1 MVGGKERRMKKIFL
15 ILAAAVVLSSVAFA
29 QTSAGSGLADSTEEE
44 RRKAW
49 EQEWEDEICEEHKTF
64 IIQGL
69 SLISLMKEKAMNDDY
84 SRLLGRN
91 DEFIAKLHE
100 LCAGD
105 MSKIHDVIRLSGV
118 FDMFGLSEE
127 RLLQFS
133 PMLKRELEIL
143 ILKSFTANWSN
154 KAEMDKID
162 AASFIASERTFV
174 SSELKE
180 DCIYIFGFEDDSLYP
195 VAVGFMHGEGNSVS
209 AFSTFVLSKDFISDV
224 FKLAIFSDI
233 GLKWDRVY

>member
-1 MVGGKERRMKKIFL
+1 MKMKKTFL
-15 ILAAAVVLSSVAFA
+15 ILAASVVLSSVAWA

-49 EQEWEDEICEEHKTF
+49 KQEWEDEICEEHKTF

-118 FDMFGLSEE
+118 FDMFSLSEE

-143 ILKSFTANWSN
+143 LLKSFTANWSN
-154 KAEMDKID
+154 KAEMDKIA

-195 VAVGFMHGEGNSVS
+195 VAVGFMRGEGNSVS
-209 AFSTFVLSKDFISDV
+209 AFSTFVLSKDFVTDV

>member
-1 MVGGKERRMKKIFL
+1 MKMKKIFL
-15 ILAAAVVLSSVAFA
+15 ILAASVVLSSVAWG

-118 FDMFGLSEE
+118 FDMFSLSEE

-143 ILKSFTANWSN
+143 LLKSFTANWSN
-154 KAEMDKID
+154 KAEMDKIA

-195 VAVGFMHGEGNSVS
+195 VAVGFMRGEGNSVS
-209 AFSTFVLSKDFISDV
+209 AFSTFVLSKDFLTDV

>member
-1 MVGGKERRMKKIFL
+1 MKMKKLFL
-15 ILAAAVVLSSVAFA
+15 ILAAVFVLSSVAWA

-118 FDMFGLSEE
+118 FDMFSLSEE

-143 ILKSFTANWSN
+143 LLKSFTANWSN
-154 KAEMDKID
+154 KAEMDKIA

-195 VAVGFMHGEGNSVS
+195 VAVGFMRGEGNSVS
-209 AFSTFVLSKDFISDV
+209 AFSTFVLSKDFVTDV

>member
-1 MVGGKERRMKKIFL
+1 MKMKKIFL
-15 ILAAAVVLSSVAFA
+15 ILAASVVLSSVAWA
-29 QTSAGSGLADSTEEE
+29 QNSAGSGLSDSIEEE

-118 FDMFGLSEE
+118 FDMFSLSEE

-143 ILKSFTANWSN
+143 LLKSFTANWSN
-154 KAEMDKID
+154 KAEMDKIA

-195 VAVGFMHGEGNSVS
+195 VAVGFMRGEGNSVS
-209 AFSTFVLSKDFISDV
+209 AFSTFVLSKDFVTDV

>member
-1 MVGGKERRMKKIFL
+1 MKMKKLFL
-15 ILAAAVVLSSVAFA
+15 ILAAVFVLSSVAWA

-49 EQEWEDEICEEHKTF
+49 EQEWEDEISEEHKTF

-69 SLISLMKEKAMNDDY
+69 SLISLMKEKAMKDDY

-100 LCAGD
+100 LCVGD

-118 FDMFGLSEE
+118 FDMFSLSEE

-143 ILKSFTANWSN
+143 LLKSFTANWSN
-154 KAEMDKID
+154 KAEMDKIA

-195 VAVGFMHGEGNSVS
+195 VAVGFMRGEGNSVS
-209 AFSTFVLSKDFISDV
+209 AFSTFVLSKDFVTDV

>member
-1 MVGGKERRMKKIFL
+1 MKMKKIFL
-15 ILAAAVVLSSVAFA
+15 ILAAVFVLSSVAWA

-91 DEFIAKLHE
+91 DELIAKLHE

-118 FDMFGLSEE
+118 FDMFSLSEE

-143 ILKSFTANWSN
+143 LLKSFTANWSN
-154 KAEMDKID
+154 KAEMDKIA

-195 VAVGFMHGEGNSVS
+195 VAVGFMRGEGNSVS
-209 AFSTFVLSKDFISDV
+209 AFSTFVLSKDFVTDV

>member
-1 MVGGKERRMKKIFL
+1 MKMKKIFL
-15 ILAAAVVLSSVAFA
+15 IFAASVVLSSVAFA
-29 QTSAGSGLADSTEEE
+29 QTSAGIGLADSTEEE

-118 FDMFGLSEE
+118 FDMFSLSEE

-143 ILKSFTANWSN
+143 LLKSFTANWSN
-154 KAEMDKID
+154 KAEMDKIA

-195 VAVGFMHGEGNSVS
+195 VAVGFMRGEGNSVS
-209 AFSTFVLSKDFISDV
+209 AFSAFVLSKDFVTDV

>member
-1 MVGGKERRMKKIFL
+1 MKMKKIFL
-15 ILAAAVVLSSVAFA
+15 IFAAVFVLSSVAWA

-49 EQEWEDEICEEHKTF
+49 EQEWEDEICKEHKTF

-118 FDMFGLSEE
+118 FDMFSLSEE

-143 ILKSFTANWSN
+143 LLKSFTANWSN
-154 KAEMDKID
+154 KAEMDKIA

-195 VAVGFMHGEGNSVS
+195 VAVGFMRGEGNSVS
-209 AFSTFVLSKDFISDV
+209 AFSTFVLSKDFVTDV

>member
-1 MVGGKERRMKKIFL
+1 MKMKKTFL
-15 ILAAAVVLSSVAFA
+15 IFAAVLALSSVAWA

-118 FDMFGLSEE
+118 FDMFSLSEE

-133 PMLKRELEIL
+133 PMLKRELEFL
-143 ILKSFTANWSN
+143 LLKSFTANWSN
-154 KAEMDKID
+154 KAEMDKIA

-195 VAVGFMHGEGNSVS
+195 VAVGFMRGEGNSVS
-209 AFSTFVLSKDFISDV
+209 AFSTFVLSKDFVTDV

>member
-1 MVGGKERRMKKIFL
+1 MKMKKKFL
-15 ILAAAVVLSSVAFA
+15 ILAASVVLSSVAWA

-118 FDMFGLSEE
+118 FDMFSLSEE

-143 ILKSFTANWSN
+143 LLKSFTANWSN
-154 KAEMDKID
+154 KAEMDKIA

-195 VAVGFMHGEGNSVS
+195 VAVGFMRGEGNSVS
-209 AFSTFVLSKDFISDV
+209 AFSTFVLSKDFVTDV

>member
-1 MVGGKERRMKKIFL
+1 MKMKKIFL
-15 ILAAAVVLSSVAFA
+15 ILAAVFVLSSVAWA

-118 FDMFGLSEE
+118 FDMFSLSEE

-143 ILKSFTANWSN
+143 LLKSFTANWSN
-154 KAEMDKID
+154 KAEMDKIA
-162 AASFIASERTFV
+162 AASFIASERSFV

-195 VAVGFMHGEGNSVS
+195 VAVGFMRGEGNSVS
-209 AFSTFVLSKDFISDV
+209 AFSTFVLSKDFVTDV

>member
-1 MVGGKERRMKKIFL
+1 MKMKKIFL
-15 ILAAAVVLSSVAFA
+15 ILAASVVLSSVAWA
-29 QTSAGSGLADSTEEE
+29 QNSAGSGLADSTEEE

-69 SLISLMKEKAMNDDY
+69 SLISFMKEKAMNDDY

-118 FDMFGLSEE
+118 FDMFSLSEE

-143 ILKSFTANWSN
+143 LLKSFTANWSN
-154 KAEMDKID
+154 KAEMDKIA

-195 VAVGFMHGEGNSVS
+195 VAVGFMRGEGNSVS
-209 AFSTFVLSKDFISDV
+209 AFSTFVLSKDFVTDV

>member
-1 MVGGKERRMKKIFL
+1 MKMKKIFL
-15 ILAAAVVLSSVAFA
+15 IFAASVVLSSVAFA
-29 QTSAGSGLADSTEEE
+29 QTSAGIGLADSTEEE

-118 FDMFGLSEE
+118 FDMFSLSEE

-143 ILKSFTANWSN
+143 LLKSFTANWSN
-154 KAEMDKID
+154 KAEMDKIA

-195 VAVGFMHGEGNSVS
+195 VAVGFMRGEGNSVS
-209 AFSTFVLSKDFISDV
+209 AFSTFVLSKDFVTDV

>member
-1 MVGGKERRMKKIFL
+1 MKMKKTFL
-15 ILAAAVVLSSVAFA
+15 FFAASVVLSSVAWA

-100 LCAGD
+100 LCAGE

-118 FDMFGLSEE
+118 FDMFSLSEE

-143 ILKSFTANWSN
+143 LLKSFTANWSN
-154 KAEMDKID
+154 KAEMDKIA

-195 VAVGFMHGEGNSVS
+195 VAVGFMRGEGNSVS
-209 AFSTFVLSKDFISDV
+209 AFSTFVLSKDFVTDV

>member
-1 MVGGKERRMKKIFL
+1 MKMKKTFL
-15 ILAAAVVLSSVAFA
+15 IFAAAVVLSSVAWA

-118 FDMFGLSEE
+118 FDMFILSEK

-143 ILKSFTANWSN
+143 LLKSFTANWSN
-154 KAEMDKID
+154 KAEMDKIA

-195 VAVGFMHGEGNSVS
+195 VAVGFMRGEGNSVS
-209 AFSTFVLSKDFISDV
+209 AFSTFVLSKDFVTDV

-233 GLKWDRVY
+233 GLKWDSVY

>member
-1 MVGGKERRMKKIFL
+1 MKMKKTFL
-15 ILAAAVVLSSVAFA
+15 IFAAAVVLSSVAWA

-118 FDMFGLSEE
+118 FDMFSLSEE

-143 ILKSFTANWSN
+143 LLKSFTANWSN
-154 KAEMDKID
+154 KAEMDKIA

-195 VAVGFMHGEGNSVS
+195 VAVGFMRGEGNSVS
-209 AFSTFVLSKDFISDV
+209 AFSTFVLSKDFVTDV

>member
-1 MVGGKERRMKKIFL
+1 MKMKKIFL
-15 ILAAAVVLSSVAFA
+15 ILASAVVLSSVAWA

-118 FDMFGLSEE
+118 FDMFSLSEE

-143 ILKSFTANWSN
+143 LLKSFTANWSN
-154 KAEMDKID
+154 KAEMDKIA

-195 VAVGFMHGEGNSVS
+195 VAVGFMRGEGNSVS
-209 AFSTFVLSKDFISDV
+209 AFSTFVLSKDFVTDV

>member
-1 MVGGKERRMKKIFL
+1 MKMKKTFL
-15 ILAAAVVLSSVAFA
+15 ILAAVFVLSSVAWA

-44 RRKAW
+44 RRKVW

-118 FDMFGLSEE
+118 FDMFSLSEE

-143 ILKSFTANWSN
+143 LLKSFTANWSN
-154 KAEMDKID
+154 KAEMDKIA

-195 VAVGFMHGEGNSVS
+195 VAVGFMRGEGNSVS
-209 AFSTFVLSKDFISDV
+209 AFSTFVLSKDFVTDV

>member
-1 MVGGKERRMKKIFL
+1 MKMKKTFL
-15 ILAAAVVLSSVAFA
+15 FFAASVVLSSVAWA

-69 SLISLMKEKAMNDDY
+69 SLISLMREKAMNDDY

-118 FDMFGLSEE
+118 FDMFSLSEE

-143 ILKSFTANWSN
+143 LLKSFTANWSN
-154 KAEMDKID
+154 KAEMDKIA

-195 VAVGFMHGEGNSVS
+195 VAVGFMRGEGNSVS
-209 AFSTFVLSKDFISDV
+209 AFSTFVLSKDFVTDV

>member
-1 MVGGKERRMKKIFL
+1 MKMKKKFL
-15 ILAAAVVLSSVAFA
+15 IFAASVVLSSVAWA

-69 SLISLMKEKAMNDDY
+69 SLISLMREKAMNDDY

-118 FDMFGLSEE
+118 FDMFSLSEE

-143 ILKSFTANWSN
+143 LLKNFTANWSN

-195 VAVGFMHGEGNSVS
+195 VAVGFMRGEGNSVS
-209 AFSTFVLSKDFISDV
+209 AFSTFVLSKDFVTDV

>member
-1 MVGGKERRMKKIFL
+1 MKMKKIFL
-15 ILAAAVVLSSVAFA
+15 ILSAVLVLSSVAWA

-69 SLISLMKEKAMNDDY
+69 SLISIMKEKAMNDDY

-118 FDMFGLSEE
+118 FDMFSLSED

-143 ILKSFTANWSN
+143 LLKSFTANWSN
-154 KAEMDKID
+154 KAEMDKIA

-195 VAVGFMHGEGNSVS
+195 VAVGFMRGEGNSVS
-209 AFSTFVLSKDFISDV
+209 AFSTFVLSKDFVTDV
-224 FKLAIFSDI
+224 FKLAIFSDL

>member
-1 MVGGKERRMKKIFL
+1 MKMKKTFL
-15 ILAAAVVLSSVAFA
+15 ILAAVVLSSVAFA

-118 FDMFGLSEE
+118 FDMFSLSEE

-143 ILKSFTANWSN
+143 LLKSFTANWSN
-154 KAEMDKID
+154 KAEMDKIA

-195 VAVGFMHGEGNSVS
+195 VAVGFMRGEGNSVS
-209 AFSTFVLSKDFISDV
+209 AFSTFVLSKDFVTDV

>member
-1 MVGGKERRMKKIFL
+1 MKMKKIFL
-15 ILAAAVVLSSVAFA
+15 ILASAVVLSSVAFA

-69 SLISLMKEKAMNDDY
+69 SLISLMREKAMNDDY

-118 FDMFGLSEE
+118 FDMFSLSEE

-143 ILKSFTANWSN
+143 LLKSFTANWSN
-154 KAEMDKID
+154 KAEMDKIA

-195 VAVGFMHGEGNSVS
+195 VAVGFMRGEGNSVS
-209 AFSTFVLSKDFISDV
+209 AFSTFVLSKDFVTDV

>member
-1 MVGGKERRMKKIFL
+1 MKMKKTFL
-15 ILAAAVVLSSVAFA
+15 IFAAAVVLSSVAFA

-118 FDMFGLSEE
+118 FDMFSLSEE

-143 ILKSFTANWSN
+143 LLKSFTANWSN
-154 KAEMDKID
+154 KAEMDKIA

-195 VAVGFMHGEGNSVS
+195 VAVGFMRGEGNSVS
-209 AFSTFVLSKDFISDV
+209 AFSTFVLSKDFVTDV

>member
-1 MVGGKERRMKKIFL
+1 MKMKKTFL
-15 ILAAAVVLSSVAFA
+15 IFAAALVLSSVAFA

-118 FDMFGLSEE
+118 FDMFSLSEE

-143 ILKSFTANWSN
+143 LLKSFTANWSN
-154 KAEMDKID
+154 KAEMDKIA

-195 VAVGFMHGEGNSVS
+195 VAVGFMRGEGNSVS
-209 AFSTFVLSKDFISDV
+209 AFSTFVLSKDFVTDV

>member
-1 MVGGKERRMKKIFL
+1 MKKLFL
-15 ILAAAVVLSSVAFA
+15 ILVAAVVLSSLAFA

-49 EQEWEDEICEEHKTF
+49 EQEWEDEINEEHKTF

-69 SLISLMKEKAMNDDY
+69 SLISLMKEKAMSDDY

-105 MSKIHDVIRLSGV
+105 MSKIHDVVRLSGV
-118 FDMFGLSEE
+118 FDMFGLSEN

-143 ILKSFTANWSN
+143 LLKSFTANWSN

-195 VAVGFMHGEGNSVS
+195 VAVGFMRGEGDSVS
-209 AFSTFVLSKDFISDV
+209 AFSTFVLSEDFVTDV

>member
-1 MVGGKERRMKKIFL
+1 MKMKKIFL
-15 ILAAAVVLSSVAFA
+15 ILSAVLVLSSVAWA

-69 SLISLMKEKAMNDDY
+69 SLISIMKEKAMNDDY

-118 FDMFGLSEE
+118 FDMFSLSEE

-143 ILKSFTANWSN
+143 LLKSFTANWSN
-154 KAEMDKID
+154 KAEMDKIA

-174 SSELKE
+174 SSDLKE

-195 VAVGFMHGEGNSVS
+195 VAVGFMRGEGNSVS
-209 AFSTFVLSKDFISDV
+209 AFSTFVLSKDFVTDV

>member
-1 MVGGKERRMKKIFL
+1 MKKLFL
-15 ILAAAVVLSSVAFA
+15 IFAAAVVLSPLAFS
-29 QTSAGSGLADSTEEE
+29 QTSARSGLADSTEEE

-49 EQEWEDEICEEHKTF
+49 EQEWKDEKYEEHKTF

-118 FDMFGLSEE
+118 FDMFSLSEE

-143 ILKSFTANWSN
+143 LLKNFTANWSN

-195 VAVGFMHGEGNSVS
+195 VAVGFMRGEGNSVS
-209 AFSTFVLSKDFISDV
+209 AFSTFVLSKDFVTDV

>member
-1 MVGGKERRMKKIFL
+1 MKMKKLFL
-15 ILAAAVVLSSVAFA
+15 ILAAVFVLSSVAWA

-44 RRKAW
+44 RRKVW

-118 FDMFGLSEE
+118 FDMFSLSEE

-143 ILKSFTANWSN
+143 LLKSFTANWSN
-154 KAEMDKID
+154 KAEMDKIA

-195 VAVGFMHGEGNSVS
+195 VAVGFMRGEGNSVS
-209 AFSTFVLSKDFISDV
+209 AFSTFVLSKDFVTDV

>member
-1 MVGGKERRMKKIFL
+1 MKMKKTFL
-15 ILAAAVVLSSVAFA
+15 IFAAVFVLSSVAFA
-29 QTSAGSGLADSTEEE
+29 QASAGSGLADSTEEE

-64 IIQGL
+64 IFQGL

-118 FDMFGLSEE
+118 FDMFSLSEE

-143 ILKSFTANWSN
+143 LLKSFTANWSN
-154 KAEMDKID
+154 KAEMDKIA

-195 VAVGFMHGEGNSVS
+195 VAVGFIRGEGNSVS
-209 AFSTFVLSKDFISDV
+209 AFSTFVLSKDFVTDV

>member
-1 MVGGKERRMKKIFL
+1 MKMKKIFL
-15 ILAAAVVLSSVAFA
+15 ILAASVVLSSVAWA

-143 ILKSFTANWSN
+143 LLKSFTSNWSN

-162 AASFIASERTFV
+162 VASFIASERTFV

-195 VAVGFMHGEGNSVS
+195 VAVGFMRGEGNSVS
-209 AFSTFVLSKDFISDV
+209 AFSTFVLSKDFVTDV

>member
-1 MVGGKERRMKKIFL
+1 MKKTFL
-15 ILAAAVVLSSVAFA
+15 IFAASLVLSSVAWA

-84 SRLLGRN
+84 SRLLGIN

-118 FDMFGLSEE
+118 FDMFSLSEE

-143 ILKSFTANWSN
+143 LLKSFTANWSN
-154 KAEMDKID
+154 KAEMDKIA

-195 VAVGFMHGEGNSVS
+195 VAVGFMRGEGNSVS
-209 AFSTFVLSKDFISDV
+209 AFSTFVLSKDFVTDV

>member
-1 MVGGKERRMKKIFL
+1 MTMKKTFL
-15 ILAAAVVLSSVAFA
+15 IFAAVLVLSSVAWV

-118 FDMFGLSEE
+118 FDMFSLSEE

-143 ILKSFTANWSN
+143 LLKSFTANWSN
-154 KAEMDKID
+154 KAEMDKIA

-195 VAVGFMHGEGNSVS
+195 VAVGFMRGEGNSVS
-209 AFSTFVLSKDFISDV
+209 AFSTFVLSKDFVTDV

>member
-1 MVGGKERRMKKIFL
+1 MKMKKTFL
-15 ILAAAVVLSSVAFA
+15 IFAAAVVLSSVAWA

-118 FDMFGLSEE
+118 FDMFILSEK

-143 ILKSFTANWSN
+143 LLKSFTANWSN
-154 KAEMDKID
+154 KAEMDKIA

-195 VAVGFMHGEGNSVS
+195 VAVGFMRGEGNSVS
-209 AFSTFVLSKDFISDV
+209 AFSTFVLSKDFVTDV

-233 GLKWDRVY
+233 VLKWDRVY

>member
-1 MVGGKERRMKKIFL
+1 MKMKKTFL
-15 ILAAAVVLSSVAFA
+15 IFAAAVVLSSVAFA
-29 QTSAGSGLADSTEEE
+29 QTSAGSGFADSTEEE

-118 FDMFGLSEE
+118 FDMFSLSEE

-143 ILKSFTANWSN
+143 LLKSFTANWSN
-154 KAEMDKID
+154 KAEMDKIS

-195 VAVGFMHGEGNSVS
+195 VAVGFMRGEGNSVS
-209 AFSTFVLSKDFISDV
+209 AFSTFVLSKDFVTDV

>member
-1 MVGGKERRMKKIFL
+1 MKMKKIFL
-15 ILAAAVVLSSVAFA
+15 ILAAVLVLSSVAWA

-118 FDMFGLSEE
+118 FDMFSLSEE

-143 ILKSFTANWSN
+143 LLKSFTANWSN
-154 KAEMDKID
+154 KAEMDKIA

-195 VAVGFMHGEGNSVS
+195 VAVGFMRGEGNSVS
-209 AFSTFVLSKDFISDV
+209 AFSTFVLSKDFVTDV

>member
-1 MVGGKERRMKKIFL
+1 MKMKKIFL
-15 ILAAAVVLSSVAFA
+15 TLAAVLALSSVAWA
-29 QTSAGSGLADSTEEE
+29 QASARSGLADSIEEE

-118 FDMFGLSEE
+118 FDMFSLSEE

-143 ILKSFTANWSN
+143 LLKSFTANWSN
-154 KAEMDKID
+154 KAEMDKIA

-195 VAVGFMHGEGNSVS
+195 VAVGFMRGEGNSVS
-209 AFSTFVLSKDFISDV
+209 AFSTFVLSKDFVTDV

>member
-1 MVGGKERRMKKIFL
+1 MKMKKTFL
-15 ILAAAVVLSSVAFA
+15 FFAASVVLSSVAWA

-64 IIQGL
+64 IIQGF

-118 FDMFGLSEE
+118 FDMFSLSEE

-143 ILKSFTANWSN
+143 LLKSFTANWSN
-154 KAEMDKID
+154 KAEMDKIA

-195 VAVGFMHGEGNSVS
+195 VAVGFMRGEGNSVS
-209 AFSTFVLSKDFISDV
+209 AFSTFVLSKDFVTDV

>member
-1 MVGGKERRMKKIFL
+1 MKMKKTFL
-15 ILAAAVVLSSVAFA
+15 IFAAVLVLSSVAWA

-69 SLISLMKEKAMNDDY
+69 SLISLMKEKSMNDDY

-105 MSKIHDVIRLSGV
+105 MSQIHDVIRLSGV
-118 FDMFGLSEE
+118 FDMFSLSEE

-143 ILKSFTANWSN
+143 LLKSFTANWSN
-154 KAEMDKID
+154 KAEMDKIA

-195 VAVGFMHGEGNSVS
+195 VAVGFMRGEGNSVS
-209 AFSTFVLSKDFISDV
+209 AFSTFVLSKDFVTDV

>member
-1 MVGGKERRMKKIFL
+1 MKKTFL
-15 ILAAAVVLSSVAFA
+15 LFAAVLALSSVAFA
-29 QTSAGSGLADSTEEE
+29 QASARSGLADSTEEE

-49 EQEWEDEICEEHKTF
+49 EQEWEDEICEEHNTF

-69 SLISLMKEKAMNDDY
+69 LLISLMKEKAMNDDY

-143 ILKSFTANWSN
+143 LLKSFTANWSN

-162 AASFIASERTFV
+162 AASFIASER
-174 SSELKE
+174 LK
-180 DCIYIFGFEDDSLYP
+180 S
-195 VAVGFMHGEGNSVS
+195 
-209 AFSTFVLSKDFISDV
+209 
-224 FKLAIFSDI
+224 
-233 GLKWDRVY
+233 